1 MGKDKI
7 ILLKRNEMAVLK
19 GSNSKD
25 FVVAEIDNNNLNF
38 SIYSNTSVEE
48 VKFRLAYSISNK
60 SVNTYDFEDEV
71 YLRAKSDTEANAPF
85 CIEEAEDSV
94 TLVDLW
100 DTDCS
105 IIIENMMG
113 CEKDVA
119 KNFEVLE
126 GQPFLMEDEFSI

>member
-48 VKFRLAYSISNK
+48 VKFRLAYSVNNK

>member
-7 ILLKRNEMAVLK
+7 ILLKRNEIAVLK
-19 GSNSKD
+19 GANVKD

-38 SIYSNTSVEE
+38 SIYSNSSAEE
-48 VKFRLAYSISNK
+48 VKFRLAYSVNNK